1 VVVAPNIEELV
12 SQLAERVDALER
24 ENRIL
29 REENSILKRGLFGR
43 GPERIDAGQ
52 LVLWSAGEAPVPPAA
67 ENDAPVRTRETNTK
81 KAGHGR
87 APFAADLPREVIELD
102 LAEDERI
109 CACGQL
115 LCRIGEEVTERGH
128 LVPARI
134 VVRRYVRPKYACPD
148 GHTVKTA
155 PLPEG
160 VIEGGKYEASVY
172 AHVAASKY
180 ADHLPLHRLEGI
192 FKRRG
197 MSLSKQTMWDMLVC
211 VDELVAQ
218 PVLEQAKREILAEPV
233 LHSDETPVTM
243 CLEEGKG
250 SRTAYAWGWRR
261 LRGAGP
267 PKVLIDFRQSR
278 SRDGPLAFLTSWS
291 GTLIADGYSGYDEVV
306 ARNGIVR
313 AGCWAHARRK
323 LVEALDAGSRE
334 TARVLVHVQRLF
346 ALERA
351 VAQRAQRLRLDF
363 DGLVALRRRVRGRH
377 AAALVERIHTEATAL
392 RQARSTLPKSQ
403 LGKALAYL
411 EGQRGPLVAFLA
423 DPRLPIHNNDSE
435 RDLRDV
441 AVGRKNWLIFASPR
455 GGDVAC
461 RLYSLVLSCKQSG
474 VDPEAYIA
482 DVLAAVSKTPAS
494 QIAELTPWAWAA
506 RQSAGTR

>member
-1 VVVAPNIEELV
+1 MER
-12 SQLAERVDALER
+12 LAERVDALER
-24 ENRIL
+24 ENKIL
-29 REENSILKRGLFGR
+29 REENALLRRGLFGR
-43 GPERIDAGQ
+43 GPERVDAGQ
-52 LVLWSAGEAPVPPAA
+52 LALWAAGESQSPAA
-67 ENDAPVRTRETNTK
+67 ETGATPAEERAPRGKRT
-81 KAGHGR
+81 GHGR
-87 APFAADLPREVIELD
+87 PPFAPDLPREVIELD
-102 LAEDERI
+102 LAEDQRV
-109 CACGQL
+109 CACGRP

-155 PLPEG
+155 PLPDG
-160 VIEGGKYEASVY
+160 VIDGGKYEASVY

-197 MSLSKQTMWDMLVC
+197 LALSKQTMWDLLVR

-218 PVLEQAKREILAEPV
+218 PVLEQARREMLCEGV

-250 SRTAYAWGWRR
+250 SRTVYAWGWRN

-278 SRDGPLAFLTSWS
+278 GRDGPLSFLKDWS

-323 LVEALDAGSRE
+323 LVEALQAGSRE
-334 TARVLVHVQRLF
+334 SARVLVHVQRLF

-351 VAQRAQRLRLDF
+351 IGQRAQRLSLGF
-363 DGLVALRRRVRGRH
+363 DGLVELRRAVRGRH
-377 AAALVERIHTEATAL
+377 AAALVSRIHAEARAL
-392 RQARSTLPKSQ
+392 AQARSTLPKSQ

-411 EGQRGPLVAFLA
+411 ESQRAPLAVFLA

-435 RDLRDV
+435 RDLRHV

-474 VDPEAYIA
+474 VDPEAYIES
-482 DVLAAVSKTPAS
+482 VLGAVSATPAS
-494 QIAELTPWAWAA
+494 RIAELTPWAWAA
-506 RQSAGTR
+506 RHAVGAR